1 LPPNRAVETDVPEAA
16 RGSRRTLDILLTS
29 EVEMPNSAYI
39 AKLLGPA
46 LIGITVTEWMNL
58 DIFTAAIGP
67 SFATHVYLNG
77 TLLFIAGLAIVRA
90 HNVWSRR
97 WPVLITLV
105 GWVAVVGGLSRMVAP
120 VSAQQAG
127 QSASVVYAS
136 LVALLAIGVVLTF
149 NSYGRSES

>member
-1 LPPNRAVETDVPEAA
+1 
-16 RGSRRTLDILLTS
+16 
-29 EVEMPNSAYI
+29 MPNSAYI
-39 AKLLGPA
+39 ARLLGPA
-46 LIGITVTEWMNL
+46 LIGITVTEWINL

-105 GWVAVVGGLSRMVAP
+105 GWFAVVGGLIRMGAP
-120 VSAQQAG
+120 VSAQRAG

-136 LVALLAIGVVLTF
+136 LIALLVIGIVLTF
-149 NSYGRSES
+149 KSYGRSES

>member
-1 LPPNRAVETDVPEAA
+1 
-16 RGSRRTLDILLTS
+16 
-29 EVEMPNSAYI
+29 MPNSTYI
-39 AKLLGPA
+39 ARLLGPA

-67 SFATHVYLNG
+67 SFAPHVYLNG

-97 WPVLITLV
+97 WPVLIALL
-105 GWVAVVGGLSRMVAP
+105 GWVAVVAGLGRMAAP

-127 QSASVVYAS
+127 QSAAVVYAS
-136 LVALLAIGVVLTF
+136 LVALLAIGVVLTYK
-149 NSYGRSES
+149 SYGRSES

>member
-1 LPPNRAVETDVPEAA
+1 LPPNRAVETDVPDAA

-149 NSYGRSES
+149 NSYGRSEC

>member
-1 LPPNRAVETDVPEAA
+1 
-16 RGSRRTLDILLTS
+16 
-29 EVEMPNSAYI
+29 MPNSAYI

-149 NSYGRSES
+149 NSYGRSEC

>member
-1 LPPNRAVETDVPEAA
+1 
-16 RGSRRTLDILLTS
+16 
-29 EVEMPNSAYI
+29 MPNSAYI

-127 QSASVVYAS
+127 QSAPVVYAS

>member
-1 LPPNRAVETDVPEAA
+1 MA
-16 RGSRRTLDILLTS
+16 TLDVLLTS

-97 WPVLITLV
+97 WPVLVTLV

>member
-1 LPPNRAVETDVPEAA
+1 
-16 RGSRRTLDILLTS
+16 
-29 EVEMPNSAYI
+29 MPNSAYI

-46 LIGITVTEWMNL
+46 LIGITVAEWMNL
-58 DIFTAAIGP
+58 DIFTAAIGT
-67 SFATHVYLNG
+67 SFAPHVYLNG
-77 TLLFIAGLAIVRA
+77 TLLFIAGLAIIRA

-127 QSASVVYAS
+127 LNASLVYAS

>member
-1 LPPNRAVETDVPEAA
+1 MA
-16 RGSRRTLDILLTS
+16 TLDVLLTS

-149 NSYGRSES
+149 NSYGRSEC

>member
-1 LPPNRAVETDVPEAA
+1 
-16 RGSRRTLDILLTS
+16 
-29 EVEMPNSAYI
+29 MPNSAYI
-39 AKLLGPA
+39 TKSLGPA
-46 LIGITVTEWMNL
+46 LIEITVTEWMNL

-105 GWVAVVGGLSRMVAP
+105 GRVAVVGGLSRMAAP

-136 LVALLAIGVVLTF
+136 LVALLAIGIVLTF
-149 NSYGRSES
+149 NSYGRSEN

>member
-1 LPPNRAVETDVPEAA
+1 
-16 RGSRRTLDILLTS
+16 
-29 EVEMPNSAYI
+29 MPNSAYI
-39 AKLLGPA
+39 ARLLGPA

-67 SFATHVYLNG
+67 SFAPHVYLNG

-97 WPVLITLV
+97 WPVLIALL
-105 GWVAVVGGLSRMVAP
+105 GWVAVVAGLGRMAAP

-127 QSASVVYAS
+127 QSAAVVHAS
-136 LVALLAIGVVLTF
+136 LVALLAIGVVLTYK
-149 NSYGRSES
+149 SYGRSES

>member
-1 LPPNRAVETDVPEAA
+1 
-16 RGSRRTLDILLTS
+16 
-29 EVEMPNSAYI
+29 MPNSAYI
-39 AKLLGPA
+39 AELLGPA

-149 NSYGRSES
+149 NSYGRSEC